1 MDYLKFINFL
11 KNDFENSNQKYKSV
25 KFFRSKNLLLI
36 MLWFNTLQSYYAN
49 KDYSIEDFID
59 DVPKHLG
66 SRPTIFKCVNLAV
79 KNKFLHKIYSSKDKR
94 KYNLKPTD
102 LTIKE
107 FQNWALGFSG
117 F

>member
-1 MDYLKFINFL
+1 MDYLKFLNFL
-11 KNDFENSNQKYKSV
+11 KDDFENSNHKYNSV
-25 KFFRSKNLLLI
+25 KFFRSKNLIFI
-36 MLWFNTLQSYYAN
+36 MLWFYTLQSYYTG
-49 KDYSIEDFID
+49 KDYSIEDFIND
-59 DVPKHLG
+59 LPKQLG

-79 KNKFLHKIYSSKDKR
+79 KNNYLLKIYSSKDKR

-102 LTIKE
+102 ITIKE